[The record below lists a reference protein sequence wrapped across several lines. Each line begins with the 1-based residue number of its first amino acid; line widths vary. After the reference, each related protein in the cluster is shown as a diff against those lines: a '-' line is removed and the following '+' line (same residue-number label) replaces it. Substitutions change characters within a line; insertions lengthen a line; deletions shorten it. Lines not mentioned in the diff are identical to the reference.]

1 MLKLT
6 TYQFLVFAT
15 ASVLK
20 SRRISD
26 STRTKQITLVNFECE
41 RSFLPTKSL
50 VLQMKVSTNPI
61 VTIFCHKR

>member
-6 TYQFLVFAT
+6 TYQSLVFAT

-26 STRTKQITLVNFECE
+26 SKRTKQIILVNFERE
-41 RSFLPTKSL
+41 QSFLPTKSL
-50 VLQMKVSTNPI
+50 VLQMNVSTNAI